1 MVHNVRLDYLDNL
14 KGFLIVCVVLGH
26 SIQFSSPNFDN
37 VPLFRF
43 IYSFHMPLFMWVSG
57 YVNYRVE
64 TKLGLLKR
72 RAVQLALPFVAWV
85 SLHSAIRMDL
95 HHWIDVIC
103 NPTVSVWF
111 IWDLFLMICF
121 TTCVSYWSEKY
132 RRPALVVTLIAYVFM
147 QVGIKACHTEFL
159 GISHALDLG
168 WFYLLG
174 FYMKKYDVFGKYMT
188 GGVIFLLFLI
198 GCLFWQRKQPPT
210 FLPDGGK
217 VVMLAYK
224 MIVACLACVSIPLL
238 FKRFLN
244 MNIKILTYLGQQT
257 LGIYVIHMSV
267 IFYVIGW
274 FERYSGLGNAYLNY
288 AGITIITLAISQIV
302 NVLLQKNRWTNLIF
316 LGKK

>member
-1 MVHNVRLDYLDNL
+1 
-14 KGFLIVCVVLGH
+14 
-26 SIQFSSPNFDN
+26 
-37 VPLFRF
+37 
-43 IYSFHMPLFMWVSG
+43 MPLFMWVSG

-85 SLHSAIRMDL
+85 SLHSVIRMDL

-188 GGVIFLLFLI
+188 GG
-198 GCLFWQRKQPPT
+198 G
-210 FLPDGGK
+210 
-217 VVMLAYK
+217 
-224 MIVACLACVSIPLL
+224 
-238 FKRFLN
+238 
-244 MNIKILTYLGQQT
+244 
-257 LGIYVIHMSV
+257 
-267 IFYVIGW
+267 
-274 FERYSGLGNAYLNY
+274 
-288 AGITIITLAISQIV
+288 
-302 NVLLQKNRWTNLIF
+302 
-316 LGKK
+316 